1 MKMHTFS
8 IQTALAVVF
17 AAVLTRADVVTD
29 WNNAALDA
37 IRAGKTPPPIASRA
51 LAILHSSI
59 YDAVNGITRTHEAY
73 FVPSAVPASAS
84 REAAASAAAHKALV
98 ALFPSAA
105 SSFDQ
110 LNASILLGI
119 QDSPHKSAGVA
130 WGESVADQILARR
143 AHDGSSATVSQPS
156 SSGPGSWVPTPPA
169 NAAYLL
175 PHWGFITPFATTD
188 HLQFRP
194 PGPPALNSA

>member
-1 MKMHTFS
+1 MKIHTFS
-8 IQTALAVVF
+8 IQTALAVLF
-17 AAVLTRADVVTD
+17 AAVMTRADVVTD

-105 SSFDQ
+105 SSFDS
-110 LNASILLGI
+110 LHAAILATI
-119 QDSPHKSAGVA
+119 ADSPQKRSGVG
-130 WGESVADQILARR
+130 WGESVADQVLTWRSS
-143 AHDGSSATVSQPS
+143 DGSDAV
-156 SSGPGSWVPTPPA
+156 VP
-169 NAAYLL
+169 
-175 PHWGFITPFATTD
+175 
-188 HLQFRP
+188 
-194 PGPPALNSA
+194 